1 VNLSQFNFAAVLVSL
16 FGIIMGFL
24 SFLVS
29 NNFKT
34 SGQSVVLSEME
45 FYCDC
50 ALFALRRGRIFSF
63 LVITL
68 FLWAAKT
75 GEFNIVKVI
84 DYSIH
89 NHSKYNLYCSL

>member
-1 VNLSQFNFAAVLVSL
+1 MNLSQFNFAAVLVSL

-34 SGQSVVLSEME
+34 RGQSVVLTEMD
-45 FYCDC
+45 FFCDC

-68 FLWAAKT
+68 FLWAAKA
-75 GEFNIVKVI
+75 GEFNIVKVF
-84 DYSIH
+84 DYST
-89 NHSKYNLYCSL
+89 HSHRKYNLYCSL